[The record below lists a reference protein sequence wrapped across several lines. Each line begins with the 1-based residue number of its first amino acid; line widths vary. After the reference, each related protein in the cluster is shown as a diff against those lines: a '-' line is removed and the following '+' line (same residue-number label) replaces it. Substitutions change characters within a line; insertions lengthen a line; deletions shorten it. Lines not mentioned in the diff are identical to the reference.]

1 MIKHI
6 RLENTPYLINPE
18 CESEFCFKKE
28 RNIRL
33 VAMRNELKFS
43 TSSQRK

>member
-6 RLENTPYLINPE
+6 RLESTPYLLDPE
-18 CESEFCFKKE
+18 TENEFCFKKE

-33 VAMRNELKFS
+33 QSMRNELKT